1 MNVLKRPFGRRTLVG
16 GLAAALAAPAVVRA
30 QGAYPNK
37 PVRYINPFPP
47 GGATDTLSRILCQ
60 KLTELSGQQFI
71 VENRGGSGGN
81 VGMDVL
87 AKSDPDGYTL
97 GLGGI
102 ATHAISPTL
111 YAKLPFDARN
121 DFTFITTMWSLPNML
136 VVNLDVPAKTVPEL
150 IDLLKKNPGK
160 YSYASAGSG
169 TTLHLSGELFK
180 LLAGVDMLHVP
191 YRGGAPAMQDLLAGQ
206 VHMIFDNIPGALAQV
221 RPGKVR
227 PIAVTTTKRSPAAPD
242 VPTISETLV
251 GFDIQSWTT
260 LTGPAKLPPAI
271 VSRLSELSKQAL
283 ESEDIK
289 AKFLEQGALA
299 WWQSPADTLA
309 YRDAEEARLAPVIRK
324 SGARVE

>member
-1 MNVLKRPFGRRTLVG
+1 M
-16 GLAAALAAPAVVRA
+16 
-30 QGAYPNK
+30 
-37 PVRYINPFPP
+37 
-47 GGATDTLSRILCQ
+47 
-60 KLTELSGQQFI
+60 
-71 VENRGGSGGN
+71 
-81 VGMDVL
+81 
-87 AKSDPDGYTL
+87 
-97 GLGGI
+97 
-102 ATHAISPTL
+102 
-111 YAKLPFDARN
+111 
-121 DFTFITTMWSLPNML
+121 
-136 VVNLDVPAKTVPEL
+136 
-150 IDLLKKNPGK
+150 
-160 YSYASAGSG
+160 
-169 TTLHLSGELFK
+169 
-180 LLAGVDMLHVP
+180 
-191 YRGGAPAMQDLLAGQ
+191 
-206 VHMIFDNIPGALAQV
+206 
-221 RPGKVR
+221 PGKVR